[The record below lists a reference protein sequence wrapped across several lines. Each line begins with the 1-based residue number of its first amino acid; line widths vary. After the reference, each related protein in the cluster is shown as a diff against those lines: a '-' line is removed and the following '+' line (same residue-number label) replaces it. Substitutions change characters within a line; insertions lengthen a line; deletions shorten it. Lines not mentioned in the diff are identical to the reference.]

1 MEALEMSDQRLETYR
16 SLLEYELGETLR
28 EVFEQLNGLWP
39 QRALVELMMLLGLG
53 VLNGM
58 YTPNQVIERL
68 GLDKN
73 KIYRNLGA
81 GTAQE
86 WRQIILG
93 LGYTALLSELTGLL
107 EKSESSRSRVRLTI
121 ILDDSLF
128 RRYARQMA
136 SIFKWWGGAFKAVR
150 KGHDVLGL
158 MIEIN
163 GRVFILDWIVASKTG
178 RKRKKRWQYAIEMLQ
193 EFAHRMKEAGIDP
206 SLFGLAMDWWYGQVK
221 ELVEAAA
228 DLGLTVVSEP
238 GTDDVF
244 IVKGQKQRVSQLK
257 EKFLR
262 KSDWGG
268 IHTQRIRA
276 SSNTFG
282 EVILVLYRDN
292 KGEVHLLMAKAKE
305 NGEPRKDIRG
315 LIVIRIFQKR
325 QWIEQVWR
333 WQKSSLKT
341 GKIQVRKKHKPK
353 AGYACRMVTYAILL
367 ALQQKLRK
375 YRAIGRQSIGTIL
388 DWYQRLA
395 SAVKVLFKTLG
406 QNFRNMIPQNWTLD
420 KL

>member
-1 MEALEMSDQRLETYR
+1 MSDQQLEIYR
-16 SLLEYELGETLR
+16 SQLEHELGETLQ
-28 EVFEQLNGLWP
+28 EVFEQLNQLWP
-39 QRALVELMMLLGLG
+39 QTELVEVMMLLGLG
-53 VLNGM
+53 VLSGM

-93 LGYTALLSELTGLL
+93 LGYAALLSELTSLL
-107 EKSESSRSRVRLTI
+107 EKSASSRSRVRLTI

-128 RRYARQMA
+128 RRYAKQMA

-163 GRVFILDWIVASKTG
+163 GRVFILDWIVVSKAG
-178 RKRKKRWQYAIEMLQ
+178 RKRKTRWQYAIEMLQ
-193 EFAHRMKEAGIDP
+193 EFARRMKEAGIDP

-238 GTDDVF
+238 GINDIFT
-244 IVKGQKQRVSQLK
+244 VKGQKQNVRQLK

-262 KSDWGG
+262 KNDWGG
-268 IHTQRIRA
+268 FHTQRIRA
-276 SSNTFG
+276 SSDTFG
-282 EVILVLYRDN
+282 EVILVLYRDK

-305 NGEPRKDIRG
+305 NGTQKKDLRG

-333 WQKSSLKT
+333 WQKSNLRT

-353 AGYACRMVTYAILL
+353 AGYACRMVTYTILL
-367 ALQQKLRK
+367 TLQQKLHK
-375 YRAIGRQSIGTIL
+375 YPAIGRQSIGTIL

-395 SAVKVLFKTLG
+395 SAFKVLFITLK
-406 QNFRNMIPQNWTLD
+406 QNFQSLIPKNAIET
-420 KL
+420 